1 MTPSLRGENHPT
13 KSNRDDSVY
22 SERLS
27 TLVQKLR
34 LLPSVGSKSAQRMA
48 LHLLMRQRVGA
59 LELAQAITEAI
70 EHIHECSVCHALTEL
85 EVCEI
90 CQDNT
95 RDDAVLCV
103 VESPTDVFA
112 IEQSGSFKGKYHVLH
127 GHLSPLDGIGPEEV
141 GIPHLLQRLSR
152 GHITEVI
159 LATNATVEGQATAH
173 YLVEACKYLPIR
185 ITRIAQ
191 GVPQGGE
198 LEYVDS
204 HTLHQALTHRLVLN
218 Q

>member
-1 MTPSLRGENHPT
+1 MHSDRF
-13 KSNRDDSVY
+13 
-22 SERLS
+22 S

-48 LHLLMRQRVGA
+48 LHLLMRQRSGA
-59 LELAQAITEAI
+59 LELAIAIQDAI
-70 EHIHECSVCHALTEL
+70 SHIHECSVCHALTENDL
-85 EVCEI
+85 CDI
-90 CQDNT
+90 CQDSS
-95 RDDAVLCV
+95 RDDALLCV
-103 VESPTDVFA
+103 IESPADVFA
-112 IEQSGSFKGKYHVLH
+112 IEHSGSYKGKYHVLH

-141 GIPHLLQRLSR
+141 GIPFLLERLKK
-152 GHITEVI
+152 GQVKEMI

-173 YLVEACKYLPIR
+173 YLVEACKHLSIK

-218 Q
+218 QQS

>member
-1 MTPSLRGENHPT
+1 VQSDRF
-13 KSNRDDSVY
+13 
-22 SERLS
+22 S

-48 LHLLMRQRVGA
+48 LHLLMRQRAGA
-59 LELAQAITEAI
+59 LELALAIQEAI
-70 EHIHECSVCHALTEL
+70 AHIHECSVCHALTEL
-85 EVCEI
+85 EICEI
-90 CQDNT
+90 CQDSS
-95 RDDAVLCV
+95 RDDALLCV
-103 VESPTDVFA
+103 IESPADVLA
-112 IEQSGSFKGKYHVLH
+112 IEHSGSFKGKYHVLH

-141 GIPHLLQRLSR
+141 GIPYLLQRLAQ
-152 GHITEVI
+152 GHIQEVI

-173 YLVEACKYLPIR
+173 YLVEACKHLPIK

-204 HTLHQALTHRLVLN
+204 HTLHQALTHRLQLN
-218 Q
+218 QH

>member
-1 MTPSLRGENHPT
+1 M
-13 KSNRDDSVY
+13 Y
-22 SERLS
+22 SDRFG

-48 LHLLMRQRVGA
+48 LHLLMRQRGGA
-59 LELAQAITEAI
+59 LELAQAIQDAI
-70 EHIHECSVCHALTEL
+70 AHIHECSICHALTEL

-90 CQDNT
+90 CQDT
-95 RDDAVLCV
+95 DRDDELLCV
-103 VESPTDVFA
+103 VESPADVFA

-141 GIPHLLQRLSR
+141 GIPHLIQRLAQ
-152 GHITEVI
+152 GHAKEVI

-173 YLVEACKYLPIR
+173 YLVEACRSLPIR

-218 Q
+218 RD